1 MKTIKIQCTHCEKSF
16 TRNHNLHKSKIKK
29 GLKPFCSQSCATTYR
44 NLHLTKEQRQTLGDH
59 IKNFANNRQDDFSQ
73 FKYYINK
80 CKERKKSKGDD
91 YNIDLE
97 YLKSLWQ
104 FQNGICPYT
113 KIKMELPNN
122 TSEFQKHHSLKR
134 ASLDRI
140 DSSKG
145 YVKGNVEFVCLLINM
160 AKNSYSKKEVS
171 SFFEEMLAHPEGF
184 EPS

>member
-1 MKTIKIQCTHCEKSF
+1 
-16 TRNHNLHKSKIKK
+16 
-29 GLKPFCSQSCATTYR
+29 
-44 NLHLTKEQRQTLGDH
+44 
-59 IKNFANNRQDDFSQ
+59 
-73 FKYYINK
+73 
-80 CKERKKSKGDD
+80 
-91 YNIDLE
+91 
-97 YLKSLWQ
+97 
-104 FQNGICPYT
+104 
-113 KIKMELPNN
+113 MELPNN